1 MAPVVHPPRE
11 GSPRHPRPSA
21 DPDGDQASP
30 AEGTGSHLT
39 WALVWWRWLAC
50 AVGAAVWGVHERSG
64 DTVRGVL
71 LLGAAVVATALVTAA
86 GRRGWEAV
94 RRRPV
99 LLAPDLLLA
108 AVLISLGGVDTFL
121 LYALAPVL
129 AGAILLPR
137 GIGLTAPPALLVV
150 ACTALTLAGL
160 RPPDGPNPGPLTWA
174 VAAGAVLACLVLA
187 EAVRTADRA
196 ADDAVREG
204 TLRASLERKNSEL
217 LQRNRELQAFEEIA
231 STMQTTMDVTEVQE
245 RVVVGVTELLGYPQ
259 AVLGLCDPTETR
271 MTGWLAATGRRRTPR
286 VDHLFDLELGAR
298 DGVLTRALEQR
309 GATMVHTED
318 AESTADRKLL
328 ELFGPEP
335 GSVAVV
341 PVRTRGH
348 LVGGLLVQ
356 APAGCTRLDPE
367 TSTIL
372 ERLATQAGLA
382 LSNVRLCVERTQKL
396 TQEQERMRIA
406 SDMHDGIAQALFGIV
421 YQLNGCA
428 RQASAESPMRRQLEE
443 LGQVAQDA
451 LEEVRHAIFDIW
463 PAHLTETA
471 LLSELG
477 GAVQSLAPG
486 LTLRTAVP
494 AGFGELDVDVR
505 KVIFRIAQEA
515 VTNAAKHSH
524 AQQVRVQVVIT
535 REEATVDIVDDGVG
549 VPDAEGDLLE
559 HGFGLRGMLERARA
573 AGGSLSVERRR
584 RGRHQGPRPTA
595 PPQLPCRLNSTA
607 QRRRVHA
614 SGSSS
619 PTTTTCVRRG
629 LAMVLEAEADFSV
642 VGEARNGQEAIDAP
656 SGSAPTSSSST

>member
-1 MAPVVHPPRE
+1 MIDARPQSRTATTPAPRV
-11 GSPRHPRPSA
+11 
-21 DPDGDQASP
+21 
-30 AEGTGSHLT
+30 EGTGSYLT

-50 AVGAAVWGVHERSG
+50 AVAVVVWSVHEPSG
-64 DTVRGVL
+64 DTARGVL

-86 GRRGWEAV
+86 GRRGWETV
-94 RRRPV
+94 RRHPA
-99 LLAPDLLLA
+99 LLAADLLLA

-129 AGAILLPR
+129 AGAVLLPR
-137 GIGLTAPPALLVV
+137 GIGLTVPPALLAGASTV
-150 ACTALTLAGL
+150 LTLAGL
-160 RPPDGPNPGPLTWA
+160 RPPGGTGPGALTWA

-187 EAVRTADRA
+187 EAVRTANRA
-196 ADDAVREG
+196 ADDAVREVA
-204 TLRASLERKNSEL
+204 LRASLERKNSEL

-259 AVLGLCDPTETR
+259 AVLGLCDPSETR
-271 MTGWLAATGRRRTPR
+271 MTGWLAATGDRRAPR
-286 VDHLFDLELGAR
+286 VGHLFDLELGSR
-298 DGVLTRALEQR
+298 EGVLARALEQR
-309 GATMVHTED
+309 GATMVRTED
-318 AESTADRKLL
+318 AESTADHRLL
-328 ELFGPEP
+328 ELFGPEA
-335 GSVAVV
+335 GCVAVV

-356 APAGCTRLDPE
+356 APPGCTRLDPE
-367 TSTIL
+367 TGMIL
-372 ERLATQAGLA
+372 DRLATQAGLA

-428 RQASAESPMRRQLEE
+428 RQAAAESPMRSQLEE

-486 LTLRTAVP
+486 LALRTAVP
-494 AGFGELDVDVR
+494 AGFGELDVEVR

-515 VTNAAKHSH
+515 VTNAAKH
-524 AQQVRVQVVIT
+524 AQARQVRVQVGIS
-535 REEATVDIVDDGVG
+535 REEATVDVVDDGVG
-549 VPDAEGDLLE
+549 VPDADGDLLE
-559 HGFGLRGMLERARA
+559 QGFGLRGMVERARA
-573 AGGSLSVERRR
+573 AGGTLTVERRAE
-584 RGRHQGPRPTA
+584 GGT
-595 PPQLPCRLNSTA
+595 
-607 QRRRVHA
+607 RVHA
-614 SGSSS
+614 
-619 PTTTTCVRRG
+619 
-629 LAMVLEAEADFSV
+629 VLPRLSCRVD
-642 VGEARNGQEAIDAP
+642 
-656 SGSAPTSSSST
+656 